1 MIQRVSRITLSSVRM
16 HQILEAIG
24 CHSNACAIISPEFG
38 CASFRRVILLGDA
51 WSMPGTME
59 AARIRQRGAED
70 FSTYYESLCA
80 LQDTCPVASIRAG
93 VKECV
98 LNCQAYRL
106 KKADW
111 YPLLTALQI
120 NRALHTVVFYNKWKE
135 RAYPA
140 LRRNGYGRR
149 LYKFHYPPCWRVSYD
164 WFHVSQTDQ
173 SQILT

>member
-1 MIQRVSRITLSSVRM
+1 
-16 HQILEAIG
+16 
-24 CHSNACAIISPEFG
+24 
-38 CASFRRVILLGDA
+38 
-51 WSMPGTME
+51 ME

-111 YPLLTALQI
+111 HPLLTALQI

-140 LRRNGYGRR
+140 LWRNGYGRR
-149 LYKFHYPPCWRVSYD
+149 LYKFHYP
-164 WFHVSQTDQ
+164 HVGELAMIDFMFLR
-173 SQILT
+173 LTNPKF

>member
-1 MIQRVSRITLSSVRM
+1 
-16 HQILEAIG
+16 
-24 CHSNACAIISPEFG
+24 
-38 CASFRRVILLGDA
+38 
-51 WSMPGTME
+51 MPVTME

-111 YPLLTALQI
+111 HPLLTALQI

-140 LRRNGYGRR
+140 LWRNGYGRR
-149 LYKFHYPPCWRVSYD
+149 LYKFHYP
-164 WFHVSQTDQ
+164 HVGELAMIDFMFLRLTNPKFWPRQQAKKKNEKTLSAHFNTYRSINRNRQNSSRFYHFLAMLEQYTT
-173 SQILT
+173 QIYPW

>member
-1 MIQRVSRITLSSVRM
+1 
-16 HQILEAIG
+16 
-24 CHSNACAIISPEFG
+24 
-38 CASFRRVILLGDA
+38 
-51 WSMPGTME
+51 MPGTME

-80 LQDTCPVASIRAG
+80 LQDTCPVASIRTG

-111 YPLLTALQI
+111 HPLLTALQI

-140 LRRNGYGRR
+140 LRRNGYGIGQ
-149 LYKFHYPPCWRVSYD
+149 KPTRVPSAAGVASSVD
-164 WFHVSQTDQ
+164 KEVVGR
-173 SQILT
+173 IAK